1 MFKKSLI
8 LLFVAG
14 LMLVGC
20 IPASPYE
27 GTWSRQAL
35 YVDGVL
41 HPSDP
46 ATLTLGKE
54 TYSSA
59 SPTCA
64 TSGTIS
70 ESDGTIT
77 MNMLESNCPGG
88 IETLTVTYTYTIEIN
103 EEGEEV
109 MTTVTDSIVEV
120 YKRAE

>member
-20 IPASPYE
+20 IPSSPHE

-41 HPSDP
+41 QHNAP
-46 ATLTLGKE
+46 ATLTLNKE

-70 ESDGTIT
+70 GGDGAMT
-77 MNMLESNCPGG
+77 MVMLQSNCPGG
-88 IETLTVTYTYTIEIN
+88 VQPPLTVNYTYTIEMN

-109 MTTVTDSIVEV
+109 MTTVTGSVTEV
-120 YKRAE
+120 YKR